1 MTEPRTLPRL
11 LETSAA
17 RFPQNPF
24 MWEKRTDAYEPT
36 TYAQI
41 RERVHAFGAGLMALG
56 LNKGDRVALIAEGR
70 NDWVMSEMGI
80 LYCGGINV
88 PISIK
93 LDEPSD
99 LKFRLS
105 HSGCRF
111 VIVSQGQAA
120 KVRNIKNDLPELEKV
135 IVLDE
140 LKSYERD
147 EIYAGDVLRS
157 GEALAPEAKEAFE
170 NRWKSIQEGDP
181 ANICYTSGTTAD
193 PKGIILTHRNYT
205 ANCEQSLS
213 LVKCGEDWI
222 CLVILPWDHSFA
234 HTCAVYTM
242 MMRGASVASAQVG
255 QTGMETL
262 RNIPLNIKE
271 IKPHILLSVPALAK
285 SFRKNIEKGIREKGP
300 KIEALFRKALKTAIE
315 YNAEGWNRGRGG
327 QALKKPLL
335 LFYDKILFRKIR
347 ESFGGRLQF
356 FVGGGALLDLDLQRF
371 FYALGIPMFQGYGL
385 TEAAPVISSNSVAAH
400 KLGSSGKVADGIEL
414 RICDSSGTPLPMGG
428 RGEIVIRGENVMVG
442 YWKNEKATAETI
454 RNGWLFT
461 GDLGAMDED
470 GFLHVY
476 GRTKS
481 LLIANDGEKYSPESI
496 EEALTE
502 GSPYI
507 EQFMLYNNQSPY
519 TVGLLVPN
527 KEAILG
533 RLKKDGLSVK
543 TPEGQAAVLKLLDGE
558 IACYREGGPQA
569 GVFPARWLPTAVAVL
584 GDGFTEQNHLMNS
597 TMKIVRG
604 KIEEFYRSRIDYL
617 FTAEGKAV
625 DNPQNRI
632 IIARF
637 E

>member
-1 MTEPRTLPRL
+1 MTKPRTLPRL
-11 LETSAA
+11 LETSAE
-17 RFPQNPF
+17 RFPKNPF

-36 TYAQI
+36 TFARM
-41 RERVHAFGAGLMALG
+41 RELVHAFGAGLMSLG
-56 LNKGDRVALIAEGR
+56 LNKGDRVALISEGR

-80 LYCGGINV
+80 LYCGAINV
-88 PISIK
+88 PISVK

-111 VIVSQGQAA
+111 VIVSQGQVA
-120 KVRNIKNDLPELEKV
+120 KIRNIKPDLPELEKI

-140 LKSYERD
+140 LKSYESD

-170 NRWKSIQEGDP
+170 NRWESVQESDP

-213 LVKCGEDWI
+213 LVKCEEDWI

-242 MMRGASVASAQVG
+242 MMRGASIASIQTG

-262 RNIPLNIKE
+262 RNIPLNMKE
-271 IKPHILLSVPALAK
+271 IRPYVILSVPALAK
-285 SFRKNIEKGIREKGP
+285 SFRKNIEKGVREKGP
-300 KIEALFRKALKTAIE
+300 KIEALFQKALKTAIE
-315 YNAEGWNRGRGG
+315 YNADGWNRGRGI
-327 QALKKPLL
+327 QTLKKPLL
-335 LFYDKILFRKIR
+335 HLYDRILFRKIR
-347 ESFGGRLQF
+347 ESFGGRLRC
-356 FVGGGALLDLDLQRF
+356 FVGGGALLDIDLQRF
-371 FYALGIPMFQGYGL
+371 FYALGIPMYQGYGL
-385 TEAAPVISSNSVAAH
+385 TEAAPVISSNSGAAH
-400 KLGSSGKVADGIEL
+400 KLGSSGKVAAGIEL
-414 RICDSSGTPLPMGG
+414 RICDSSGTPLPVGS
-428 RGEIVIRGENVMVG
+428 RGEIVIRGENVMIG

-461 GDLGAMDED
+461 GDLGALDED
-470 GFLHVY
+470 GFLYVF

-481 LLIANDGEKYSPESI
+481 LLISNDGEKYSPESI

-507 EQFMLYNNQSPY
+507 EQFMLFNNQSPY

-533 RLKKDGLSVK
+533 KLKKDGLSSK
-543 TPEGQAAVLKLLDGE
+543 APEGQTAVLNLLDGE
-558 IACYREGGPQA
+558 IARYREGGSLA
-569 GVFPARWLPTAVAVL
+569 GAFPARWLPTAVAVL
-584 GDGFTEQNHLMNS
+584 GEGFTEQNHLLNS

-604 KIEEFYRSRIDYL
+604 KIEEFYRNRIDYL
-617 FTAEGKAV
+617 FTAEGKAI
-625 DNPQNRI
+625 DNPQNRMI
-632 IIARF
+632 VARF

>member
-1 MTEPRTLPRL
+1 MNEPRTLPRL

-17 RFPQNPF
+17 RFSGNPF
-24 MWEKRTDAYEPT
+24 MWEKKTEAYEPT
-36 TYAQI
+36 TYAQM
-41 RERVHAFGAGLMALG
+41 RDRVHAFGAGLMALG
-56 LNKGDRVALIAEGR
+56 LNKGDRVALISEGR

-80 LYCGGINV
+80 LYCGAINV

-99 LKFRLS
+99 LKFRLG

-111 VIVSQGQAA
+111 AIVSQWQVG
-120 KVRNIKNDLPELEKV
+120 KIRMIKNDLPELEKV

-140 LKSYERD
+140 MRAVESD
-147 EIYAGDVLRS
+147 EIYAGDILRS
-157 GEALAPEAKEAFE
+157 GAALPPEAKTAFE
-170 NRWKSIQEGDP
+170 ERWKSVQDGDP

-213 LVKCGEDWI
+213 LVKCGEDWV

-242 MMRGASVASAQVG
+242 MMRGASLASIQTG

-262 RNIPLNIKE
+262 RNIPVNMKE
-271 IKPHILLSVPALAK
+271 VRPHILLSVPALAK
-285 SFRKNIEKGIREKGP
+285 SFRKNIEKGIRDKGP
-300 KIEALFRKALKTAIE
+300 KIEALFQKALKTAIE
-315 YNAEGWNRGRGG
+315 YNAEGWNRGRGTRI
-327 QALKKPLL
+327 LKKPLVHL
-335 LFYDKILFRKIR
+335 YDRLLFRKVR

-356 FVGGGALLDLDLQRF
+356 FVGGGALLDIELQRF

-385 TEAAPVISSNSVAAH
+385 TEASPVISSNSSKAH

-414 RICDSSGTPLPMGG
+414 RVCDASGTPLPVGA
-428 RGEIVIRGENVMVG
+428 RGEIVIRGENVMAG

-461 GDLGAMDED
+461 GDLGALDED
-470 GFLHVY
+470 GFLYVY

-481 LLIANDGEKYSPESI
+481 LLIANDGEKYSPEAI

-502 GSPYI
+502 NSPYI
-507 EQFMLYNNQSPY
+507 DQFMLYNNQSPY
-519 TVGLLVPN
+519 TVGLLVPA
-527 KEAILG
+527 KEAILAD
-533 RLKKDGLSVK
+533 LKKAGLSVR
-543 TPEGQAAVLKLLDGE
+543 TPEGQAAALKLLDAE
-558 IACYREGGPQA
+558 IAKFREGGPLSGQ
-569 GVFPARWLPTAVAVL
+569 FPARWLPTAAAVL
-584 GDGFTEQNHLMNS
+584 GEGFTEQNHLMNS

-604 KIEEFYRSRIDYL
+604 KIEEYYRNRIDYL
-617 FTAEGKAV
+617 FTPEGKAF
-625 DNPQNRI
+625 DNPQNRNI
-632 IIARF
+632 VARF